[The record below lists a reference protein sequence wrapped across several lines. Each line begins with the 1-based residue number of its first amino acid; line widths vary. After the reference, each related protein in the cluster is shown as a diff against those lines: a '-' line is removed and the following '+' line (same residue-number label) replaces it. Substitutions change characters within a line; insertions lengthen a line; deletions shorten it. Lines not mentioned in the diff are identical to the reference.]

1 MVAST
6 ISLPVLEPAD
16 PGGLGGDCFPE
27 DFLNLL
33 DSDYRSY
40 ESLAQAQS
48 LNVSSL
54 KA

>member
-16 PGGLGGDCFPE
+16 PGGLGGNCFPE

-33 DSDYRSY
+33 DSDYRSD
-40 ESLAQAQS
+40 ESLAR
-48 LNVSSL
+48 L